1 MRKKKFL
8 CEFNLYWKFMCTD
21 KNNNENKTR
30 TNFPP
35 LTSTPV
41 TVFLVETT
49 KPMIMKFSGFLVV
62 LLTIL

>member
-21 KNNNENKTR
+21 KNNSKNKA
-30 TNFPP
+30 NFPP
-35 LTSTPV
+35 LPSTPV
-41 TVFLVETT
+41 TVVLVETT
-49 KPMIMKFSGFLVV
+49 KPMILKFSGFLVV

>member
-21 KNNNENKTR
+21 KNNSKNKA
-30 TNFPP
+30 NFPP
-35 LTSTPV
+35 LLSTPV
-41 TVFLVETT
+41 TVVLVETT
-49 KPMIMKFSGFLVV
+49 KPMILEFSGFLVV